1 MKKNVLLDFNALI
14 SAHYNKLSKTGI
26 YYVQYNI
33 IKNLLNNYSNEFNF
47 FAYAIC
53 GKKIFKNVVDTDYP
67 EFKNIQY
74 FNDLPLS
81 QRILNYIRF
90 QKQNLKRQKFK
101 FFKKIFVKLY
111 LIFLQIARLFIKLFF
126 NKKEITIKNI
136 NIYQSFYEKIPDFIL
151 NNEKIKA
158 YNFIHD
164 LLPITNPEYF
174 SKNLEETKNRFYNH
188 IKSFI
193 YTSKNFVIS
202 QYTINE
208 INKFFSNVKKENLIL
223 NYLASD
229 TKKYFKI
236 ENLDSNIKNNVLSKY
251 NIPLNKK
258 YFLSLSSLN
267 KRKNL
272 AFLVESFVEFLEKN
286 KNIDDL
292 VLVLAGPS
300 GWLMEEMF
308 ASIKNTGK
316 YKDKIILTGFVD
328 DKDLNIVY
336 NSACA
341 FIFPSLAEGFGLP
354 VLEALSCGVP
364 TISSNSTS
372 LPEVYGDS
380 ALSFNPTKKEELVD
394 AMKKIYFDNNL
405 RDQLIESSFNQI
417 KKFSWDKTT
426 EIIVNEYRK

>member
-14 SAHYNKLSKTGI
+14 GAHYNKSSKTGI

-90 QKQNLKRQKFK
+90 QKQNLRKQKFK

-111 LIFLQIARLFIKLFF
+111 LIFLQIAGLFIKLFF
-126 NKKEITIKNI
+126 NKKEIKIKNI

-208 INKFFSNVKKENLIL
+208 INKIFPNVKKENLIL

-380 ALSFNPTKKEELVD
+380 VLSFNPTKKEELVD

>member
-14 SAHYNKLSKTGI
+14 SAHYNKSSKTGI

-33 IKNLLNNYSNEFNF
+33 IKNLLNNYSSEFNF
-47 FAYAIC
+47 FAYALC
-53 GKKIFKNVVDTDYP
+53 GKKIFENVINSDYK
-67 EFKNIQY
+67 EFKNIKY
-74 FNDLPLS
+74 FDNLPLF
-81 QRILNYIRF
+81 QKMLNYIKF
-90 QKQNLKRQKFK
+90 QRQNLRKQKFS

-111 LIFLQIARLFIKLFF
+111 LLFLQIIGLPIKLFF
-126 NKKEITIKNI
+126 GKKEIEIRNI
-136 NIYQSFYEKIPDFIL
+136 DIYQSFYGKIPDFIL
-151 NNEKIKA
+151 NNEKVKT

-174 SKNLEETKNRFYNH
+174 SKNLEETKDRFYNH

-208 INKFFSNVKKENLIL
+208 IYKFFPNVKKENLIL

-251 NIPLNKK
+251 NIPLDKK

-272 AFLVESFVEFLEKN
+272 AFLIESFVEFLEKN

-308 ASIKNTGK
+308 ASIKNAGK
-316 YKDKIILTGFVD
+316 YKDKIILTGFID

-372 LPEVYGDS
+372 LPEVYANS

-394 AMKKIYFDNNL
+394 AMEKIYFDNNL
-405 RDQLIESSFNQI
+405 RKQLIEKGFHQA

>member
-14 SAHYNKLSKTGI
+14 GAHYNKSSKTGI

-188 IKSFI
+188 IKNFI
-193 YTSKNFVIS
+193 YTSKNFVVS
-202 QYTINE
+202 QYTISE
-208 INKFFSNVKKENLIL
+208 INKFFPNVKKENLIL

-229 TKKYFKI
+229 TKRYFKI

-251 NIPLNKK
+251 KIPLNKK

-308 ASIKNTGK
+308 TSIKNAGK

-394 AMKKIYFDNNL
+394 AMEKICFDNNL
-405 RDQLIESSFNQI
+405 RKQLIEKGFNQA

>member
-14 SAHYNKLSKTGI
+14 GAHYNKLSKTGI

-53 GKKIFKNVVDTDYP
+53 GKKIFKNVVDIDYP

-308 ASIKNTGK
+308 ASIKNAGK

-354 VLEALSCGVP
+354 VVPRQLSSP
-364 TISSNSTS
+364 RTLPMSISWLASWSVAS
-372 LPEVYGDS
+372 ESQRRVASSSY
-380 ALSFNPTKKEELVD
+380 
-394 AMKKIYFDNNL
+394 L
-405 RDQLIESSFNQI
+405 RVLNAAHFTMQI
-417 KKFSWDKTT
+417 
-426 EIIVNEYRK
+426 V

>member
-14 SAHYNKLSKTGI
+14 GAHYNKSSKTGI

-174 SKNLEETKNRFYNH
+174 SKNLEETKIRFYNH

>member
-14 SAHYNKLSKTGI
+14 SAHYNKSSKTGI

-53 GKKIFKNVVDTDYP
+53 GKKIFKNVVNTDYP

-81 QRILNYIRF
+81 QTILNYIKFKR
-90 QKQNLKRQKFK
+90 QNLRKQKFS
-101 FFKKIFVKLY
+101 FFKKIFVKIYFL
-111 LIFLQIARLFIKLFF
+111 FLQFIKIFAKLFF
-126 NKKEITIKNI
+126 DKKEIKNI
-136 NIYQSFYEKIPDFIL
+136 DIYQSFYDNIPDFIL
-151 NNEKIKA
+151 NNKKINK
-158 YNFIHD
+158 YIFVHD
-164 LLPITNPEYF
+164 LIPITNPEYV
-174 SKNLEETKNRFYNH
+174 SKDIKNTKKSFYDFVKNFINKAKIFTISRYVMNDIYKNFPK
-188 IKSFI
+188 IKSE
-193 YTSKNFVIS
+193 YLTLV
-202 QYTINE
+202 Q
-208 INKFFSNVKKENLIL
+208 
-223 NYLASD
+223 LASD
-229 TKKYFKI
+229 KNKYFKI
-236 ENLDSNIKNNVLSKY
+236 EKLDNNIKNNVLSKY
-251 NIPLNKK
+251 NIPLDKK

-272 AFLVESFVEFLEKN
+272 AFLIESFVKFLEKN

-308 ASIKNTGK
+308 ASIKNAGK
-316 YKDKIILTGFVD
+316 YKDKIILTGFID
-328 DKDLNIVY
+328 DNDINMIY
-336 NSACA
+336 NSAYA

-372 LPEVYGDS
+372 LPEVYGNS
-380 ALSFNPTKKEELVD
+380 ALSFNPTNKKELID
-394 AMKKIYFDNNL
+394 AMEKMYFDNNL
-405 RDQLIESSFNQI
+405 RQELIEKGFNQA

>member
-1 MKKNVLLDFNALI
+1 MKKNILLDFDGLI
-14 SAHYNKLSKTGI
+14 ATYYNESLKTGI

-33 IKNLLNNYSNEFNF
+33 IKNLLSNYSNEFNF

-53 GKKIFKNVVDTDYP
+53 GKKIFEEALKSDYP
-67 EFKNIQY
+67 EFKNIKY
-74 FNDLPLS
+74 FDNLPLL
-81 QRILNYIRF
+81 QKMLNYIKF
-90 QKQNLKRQKFK
+90 QRQNLRKQKFS
-101 FFKKIFVKLY
+101 FFKKIFIKLY
-111 LIFLQIARLFIKLFF
+111 LIFLQIVGLFIKLFF
-126 NKKEITIKNI
+126 NKKEIKIKNI
-136 NIYQSFYEKIPDFIL
+136 DIYQSFYDKIPHFIL
-151 NNEKIKA
+151 NNEKVKT

-208 INKFFSNVKKENLIL
+208 IYKFFPNVKKENLIL

-236 ENLDSNIKNNVLSKY
+236 ENLDSNTKNNVLSKY

-258 YFLSLSSLN
+258 YFLTLSSLN

-272 AFLVESFVEFLEKN
+272 AFLIESFVEFLEKN

-308 ASIKNTGK
+308 TSIKNVGE

-328 DKDLNIVY
+328 DKDVNIIY

-380 ALSFNPTKKEELVD
+380 ALSFNPTNKEELVD
-394 AMKKIYFDNNL
+394 AMEKIYFDNNL
-405 RDQLIESSFNQI
+405 RNQLIEGGFNQT

>member
-90 QKQNLKRQKFK
+90 QKQNLRKQKFK

-111 LIFLQIARLFIKLFF
+111 LIFLQIAGLFIKLFF
-126 NKKEITIKNI
+126 NKKEIKIKNI

-188 IKSFI
+188 IK
-193 YTSKNFVIS
+193 TR
-202 QYTINE
+202 
-208 INKFFSNVKKENLIL
+208 
-223 NYLASD
+223 
-229 TKKYFKI
+229 
-236 ENLDSNIKNNVLSKY
+236 
-251 NIPLNKK
+251 
-258 YFLSLSSLN
+258 FLL
-267 KRKNL
+267 
-272 AFLVESFVEFLEKN
+272 
-286 KNIDDL
+286 
-292 VLVLAGPS
+292 
-300 GWLMEEMF
+300 
-308 ASIKNTGK
+308 
-316 YKDKIILTGFVD
+316 
-328 DKDLNIVY
+328 
-336 NSACA
+336 
-341 FIFPSLAEGFGLP
+341 
-354 VLEALSCGVP
+354 
-364 TISSNSTS
+364 
-372 LPEVYGDS
+372 
-380 ALSFNPTKKEELVD
+380 
-394 AMKKIYFDNNL
+394 
-405 RDQLIESSFNQI
+405 
-417 KKFSWDKTT
+417 
-426 EIIVNEYRK
+426 